1 MGGNGGEYIIM
12 MNNTIIITARSVK
25 SENILSLATT
35 LGLNFNYNGREHD
48 QLYNDLI
55 LGIIK
60 KVCDELN
67 VVVLLSEFYQE
78 NGKVAILVKADIS
91 SITGSLQFLRKSLEA
106 AGQKLNTTIKVQKE
120 DLFRYMHRI

>member
-1 MGGNGGEYIIM
+1 MGRNGGEYLIM
-12 MNNTIIITARSVK
+12 DNTIIITARASK
-25 SENILSLATT
+25 SKSIIDLAAS
-35 LGLNFNYNGREHD
+35 LGLNLAPGSHGKD
-48 QLYNDLI
+48 MLYFDLI

-60 KVCDELN
+60 KVCNELN
-67 VVVLLSEFYQE
+67 VSILRSEFYQE

-91 SITGSLQFLRKSLEA
+91 AIAGSLRFLRKSLEI